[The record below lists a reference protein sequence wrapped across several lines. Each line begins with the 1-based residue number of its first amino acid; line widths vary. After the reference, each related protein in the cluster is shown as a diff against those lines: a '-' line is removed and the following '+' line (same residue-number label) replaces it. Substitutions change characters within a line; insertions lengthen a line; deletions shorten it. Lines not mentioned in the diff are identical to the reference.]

1 MCTDVS
7 SCSELGGA
15 DSTPRDQRSVVADR
29 DRHLR
34 PRDGSEQA
42 TTPVELLFDLVYVI
56 AVTQLSH
63 LVIDHRVS
71 LVSVAQ
77 AGFLL
82 LVVWWAWIYTTWMV
96 NWFDPASGAVRLV
109 LVLCGL
115 ESLLMSAALPRAF
128 GDHALLF
135 AGAYVALQVGRNS
148 AGALLLDR
156 AHGLR
161 GTFERIT
168 AWSVASG
175 ALWLV
180 GGVAGSGH
188 RMVWWGPALAVDLVG
203 PAVGYWLPG
212 RGRAG
217 TDEWSIDGGHFAERF
232 QAFIIIALGESIG
245 VTGLKASTGSLRG
258 DALLAL
264 AVAFLETGA
273 LWWLYFGEVAEQSR
287 RELSEA
293 PDPGRLARD
302 AYTYLHLPIVAG
314 IIMVAVADNFL
325 IAHPAQVAGGPVT
338 VMLVG
343 GPALYLAGESLFRL
357 RMIGSVSPQRVSVV
371 LALCA
376 LGALA
381 DVVSAWVLAA
391 CVTAVLGGLALSEYE
406 PLRRR
411 LRGEAAATAVA

>member
-1 MCTDVS
+1 VVS
-7 SCSELGGA
+7 LQNRWPGP
-15 DSTPRDQRSVVADR
+15 STTSAEAGRRVADR

-34 PRDGSEQA
+34 PRDGSEQP

-71 LVSVAQ
+71 LESVAD
-77 AGFLL
+77 ASFLL

-109 LVLCGL
+109 LVICGL
-115 ESLLMSAALPRAF
+115 LSLMMSAALPRAF
-128 GDHALLF
+128 GDDALLF
-135 AGAYVALQVGRNS
+135 AGSYVMLQVGRN
-148 AGALLLDR
+148 AAAALLLDR

-168 AWSVASG
+168 AWSLASG

-180 GGVAGSGH
+180 GGLAGPGD
-188 RMVWWGPALAVDLVG
+188 RMVWWGPALAIDLIG

-212 RGRAG
+212 RGRVG
-217 TDEWSIDGGHFAERF
+217 TEEWSIDGGHFAERF

-245 VTGLKASTGSLRG
+245 VIGLKASAGSLRG
-258 DALLAL
+258 EALLAL
-264 AVAFLETGA
+264 AVAFLQTGA
-273 LWWLYFGEVAEQSR
+273 LWWLYFGEVAEHSR
-287 RELSEA
+287 RDLSGAE
-293 PDPGRLARD
+293 DPGRLARD

-314 IIMVAVADNFL
+314 IIMVAVAGNFL
-325 IAHPAQVAGGPVT
+325 IAHPGQRAGGPLT

-357 RMIGSVSPQRVSVV
+357 RMIGSVSFKRVASV

-381 DVVSAWVLAA
+381 DVTSALVLAS
-391 CVTAVLGGLALSEYE
+391 CVTAVLAGLALAEYG
-406 PLRRR
+406 PLERR
-411 LRGEAAATAVA
+411 LRPLRAG